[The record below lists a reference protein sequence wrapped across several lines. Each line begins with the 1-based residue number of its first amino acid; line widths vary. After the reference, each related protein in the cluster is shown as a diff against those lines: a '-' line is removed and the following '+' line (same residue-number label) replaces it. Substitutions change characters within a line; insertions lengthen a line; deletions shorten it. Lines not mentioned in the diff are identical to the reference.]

1 MSRKELQER
10 QSKIIFKDIPMWDS
24 RVRENLR
31 QMTGLLTKSCR
42 KLVENKEFLGWLAAE
57 RFDLAFSHMYDI
69 CPIGLIHYAKIPSWI
84 WLNSGALMDFV
95 AYYIGVPIIPSYMP
109 PIAMESSDHMN
120 FLERTKSLIGHTL
133 TSLLWKRL
141 FADGETAIFRE
152 LIDPNFPDIVDVAKE
167 CPLVMVNSNELYDLP
182 RPTLAKIVNI
192 GGIGIQIK
200 DAKPLSPEFQR
211 IVDAAEGIVVFS
223 FGSVAP
229 SHKMPM
235 SWKMAFVDAF
245 KRFPRYHFIWRYEGT
260 DLQEE
265 ISPNVHIFKWL
276 PQADLLQNPKTK
288 AFLSHG
294 GYNSMQ
300 EAISAGVPLITI
312 ALFGDQPKN
321 AKLAERH
328 HFSVNLHKGDL
339 SADTIA
345 DAFNKLFN
353 DPSYSQKI
361 KRLSQMA
368 RKKPVSASHLLVSW
382 AEFVAEFKTLDNL
395 VPAGNK
401 LNFFQYHSLDV
412 IAFLLFVAA
421 TILFVLWKTL
431 KFVLLKLYCTVLNEK
446 KEKKE

>member
-1 MSRKELQER
+1 
-10 QSKIIFKDIPMWDS
+10 
-24 RVRENLR
+24 
-31 QMTGLLTKSCR
+31 
-42 KLVENKEFLGWLAAE
+42 
-57 RFDLAFSHMYDI
+57 
-69 CPIGLIHYAKIPSWI
+69 
-84 WLNSGALMDFV
+84 MDFV

-245 KRFPRYHFIWRYEGT
+245 KRFPRYHFIWRYERT

-265 ISPNVHIFKWL
+265 IPPNVHIFKWL

-300 EAISAGVPLITI
+300 VRT
-312 ALFGDQPKN
+312 
-321 AKLAERH
+321 
-328 HFSVNLHKGDL
+328 
-339 SADTIA
+339 
-345 DAFNKLFN
+345 
-353 DPSYSQKI
+353 
-361 KRLSQMA
+361 
-368 RKKPVSASHLLVSW
+368 
-382 AEFVAEFKTLDNL
+382 
-395 VPAGNK
+395 
-401 LNFFQYHSLDV
+401 
-412 IAFLLFVAA
+412 
-421 TILFVLWKTL
+421 
-431 KFVLLKLYCTVLNEK
+431 
-446 KEKKE
+446 